1 MACNKITFLSLFFLL
16 SKKIMQK
23 LFFPSI
29 ALNFVFLLGLFLLFS
44 YYSVYQKGLVMKEMN
59 THQERRNQQFSALP
73 AEEGSCFFWGD
84 SRMEGANWDE
94 LLETPKA
101 KNRGNADAT
110 LQDFQKNLPAIAQA
124 KPAKLFLLVGY
135 QDLVA
140 GKKPDD
146 VYKEYVALLTEIK
159 KQLPKTRLYLH
170 NIPPTAPD
178 LNKQTTNSDQIVIL
192 NGKLKDLAQKFELFY
207 IDLWS
212 GLVGEGTQA
221 INPKY
226 TNDGYHLNGAGYI
239 RWKTLVEQYVKE
251 E

>member
-1 MACNKITFLSLFFLL
+1 
-16 SKKIMQK
+16 MQK

-110 LQDFQKNLPAIAQA
+110 LQEFQKNLPAIAQA
-124 KPAKLFLLVGY
+124 KPAKLFLLMGY

-140 GKKPDD
+140 GKKPDE

-170 NIPPTAPD
+170 NLPPTAPD
-178 LNKQTTNSDQIVIL
+178 LHKQTTNSDQIVIL